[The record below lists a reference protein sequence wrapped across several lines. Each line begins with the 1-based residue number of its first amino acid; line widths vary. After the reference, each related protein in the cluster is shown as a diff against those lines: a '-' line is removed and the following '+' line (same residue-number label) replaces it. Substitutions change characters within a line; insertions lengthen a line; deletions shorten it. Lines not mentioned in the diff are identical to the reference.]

1 MRLPDMAFSHHESFK
16 FDKGFLLTLFFLQ
29 PDVPACSCVDCEA
42 SCPSPPPEPE
52 PPKPF
57 TILGLDGVAVVMG
70 IIWAVG
76 SLVFLTVVLCCCN
89 NTIGNV
95 QFSWSDLKLFFQQ
108 CCSVLGMKL
117 LSYL

>member
-1 MRLPDMAFSHHESFK
+1 MAFSHHESFK